1 MTDTEADR
9 LRVIVTEIYAL
20 DLARVLRHAVN
31 GDAFWRFEARKLLRL
46 IDNGEPPPP
55 RDWPPDPGERQH
67 QHQEA
72 A

>member
-1 MTDTEADR
+1 MTDAEADR
-9 LRVIVTEIYAL
+9 LRVVVTEMYAL

-55 RDWPPDPGERQH
+55 LNWPPDPGERQP